1 MVNHMKPSFALSDIV
16 ITQIGK
22 SKFQSNASRAS
33 LSQPFF
39 AYVDA
44 ETHRPVNA
52 DNFGDITSS
61 PTWENHATLLS
72 LFLETGYFHAASLPK
87 GHPFCQDSRILGDE
101 RVQKGT
107 HIKFYRGRTMQIPD
121 AIAEFADS
129 IDNESDYL
137 SIELKKNTASKDRA
151 ILYFKPCGSQITLS
165 RMTTTSTHIDLFTT
179 IGRKN
184 PFRVMNAL
192 NMYPIWYHSLRAEK
206 KAPQLYQNLSASI
219 AA

>member
-101 RVQKGT
+101 RVQK
-107 HIKFYRGRTMQIPD
+107 
-121 AIAEFADS
+121 
-129 IDNESDYL
+129 
-137 SIELKKNTASKDRA
+137 
-151 ILYFKPCGSQITLS
+151 
-165 RMTTTSTHIDLFTT
+165 
-179 IGRKN
+179 
-184 PFRVMNAL
+184 
-192 NMYPIWYHSLRAEK
+192 
-206 KAPQLYQNLSASI
+206 
-219 AA
+219 